1 MKLCSRFHCFL
12 FATALIGTV
21 AGCPSAGLADSA
33 VDNRIYAELL
43 QEHVRA
49 GQVDY
54 KGFKAQEAKLDRFLA
69 ALARLDVDT
78 LSRDEQFAVYVNAYN
93 GWTIKLILQK
103 YPKIESIRELGI
115 FNSGPWKQKIVPLNG
130 QALSLDHIEHA
141 ILRPRF
147 KDPRVHFAINCAAKS
162 CPPLRAEPFQGDRL
176 DQQIEEATRSFLNN
190 SKSHRL
196 DGDIF
201 YVSKIFDWFGQ
212 DFNHDILGFYLQYA
226 EGDLKNQ
233 LEARQDSLKID
244 FLDYDWGLNGA

>member
-1 MKLCSRFHCFL
+1 MKMRACFHFFL
-12 FATALIGTV
+12 FATALIGT
-21 AGCPSAGLADSA
+21 ASGWPSGALANIA
-33 VDNRIYAELL
+33 VDNLIYAELL
-43 QEHVRA
+43 QRHVRA

-54 KGFKAQEAKLDRFLA
+54 QGLKAEEAKLDRYLA
-69 ALARLDVDT
+69 ALATVDLDR
-78 LSRDEQFAVYVNAYN
+78 LSRDDQFALYVNAYN

-103 YPKIESIRELGI
+103 YPKIKSIRALGI
-115 FNSGPWKQKIVPLNG
+115 FNSGPWKKKIVPLNG
-130 QALSLDHIEHA
+130 EVLSLDHIEHA

-176 DQQIEEATRSFLNN
+176 DQQLEDATRGFLNN
-190 SKSHRL
+190 SVSHRL

-201 YVSKIFDWFGQ
+201 YVSKIFDWFGA

-226 EGDLKNQ
+226 AGDLKNQ
-233 LEARQDSLKID
+233 LEARKDYLKID